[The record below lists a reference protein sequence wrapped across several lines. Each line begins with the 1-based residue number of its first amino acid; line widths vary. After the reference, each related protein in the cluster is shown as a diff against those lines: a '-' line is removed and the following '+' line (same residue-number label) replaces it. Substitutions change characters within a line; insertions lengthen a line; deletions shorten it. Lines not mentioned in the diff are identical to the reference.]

1 MQKEIIME
9 IKFLQ
14 GEVIVAT
21 ASAQQ
26 HFLGSGNER

>member
-14 GEVIVAT
+14 GEVIVA